1 MQANTNRRGF
11 HDSGARAGVRC
22 ACSAHLHE
30 AKENFVSKHPTHLIP
45 AAILLVALSSC
56 ASIATQRRPDDWK
69 AAEKGSKEPLSLFPS
84 DTATMTDAEIA
95 RILDVN
101 VRLRSRVRLAVL
113 HLDHRSVDF
122 GWLYVGAGAPV
133 GWLNAEMFAALR
145 KLDRVYDA
153 SYLPSV
159 LVPSKLTVAHLR
171 EAGARYQADLLLIF
185 RSECQTYQ
193 QFRLFRAS
201 RAKAYCLADASLL
214 DVRTGLMPFTSRATK
229 DYLIEEKESE
239 IDLAETVRRSEQTAV
254 EAAMLE
260 NANNL
265 ASFLKSLPVDTEAG
279 DRQPSPY

>member
-1 MQANTNRRGF
+1 
-11 HDSGARAGVRC
+11 
-22 ACSAHLHE
+22 
-30 AKENFVSKHPTHLIP
+30 VSKYRTHLILP
-45 AAILLVALSSC
+45 ASILLVALSSC
-56 ASIATQRRPDDWK
+56 ASVATQPRPERDLK
-69 AAEKGSKEPLSLFPS
+69 AAEGDSKEPLSLFPS
-84 DTATMTDAEIA
+84 DTATLTDAEIA
-95 RILDVN
+95 HILDVN

-122 GWLYVGAGAPV
+122 GWLYGGGAPV
-133 GWLNAEMFAALR
+133 GWLNAEMFAVLR

-159 LVPSKLTVAHLR
+159 LIPSKLTVAHLR

-185 RSECQTYQ
+185 RTECRTHQ
-193 QFRLFRAS
+193 QYRLFRAS

-214 DVRTGLMPFTSRATK
+214 DVRTGIMPFTSRATR

-265 ASFLKSLPVDTEAG
+265 ASFLKSLPTETNAV
-279 DRQPSPY
+279 DRQALP